1 MNVRIPQ
8 IMIRNLA
15 AAALSLGFLALSTPL
30 MAQDDFAYG
39 RRLFL
44 DKAQCSYC
52 HGWAGDGAGDLEQA
66 LLPVGEVLGELVL
79 HAGQVDEGEEL
90 PRPLLRSRLLV
101 AHLKH
106 ATLEGSFFNAG

>member
-44 DKAQCSYC
+44 
-52 HGWAGDGAGDLEQA
+52 
-66 LLPVGEVLGELVL
+66 
-79 HAGQVDEGEEL
+79 
-90 PRPLLRSRLLV
+90 RR
-101 AHLKH
+101 
-106 ATLEGSFFNAG
+106 T